1 MEKLRILIVEDEAIL
16 ALNVQRLLN
25 RLGYDAFGIATS
37 GEDAIEIARR
47 ERPDLIMMDIHLRG
61 KLDGIQVAERI
72 RAFLDAPVI
81 YTSAFSDDETLE
93 RAKKTEPSAF
103 LLKPY
108 EIKDLQVAIEMCH
121 YRYNAERK
129 IRDNERRI
137 STILKSIG
145 DSVVTADNSGAVTFM
160 NPNAERLTGWRLEE
174 AAGRPVLAVLELL
187 SENPDGTTSPP
198 PGSADG
204 PDASGESHGVFVLLN
219 RQGESIP
226 VECGVTSLKEDRG
239 GTIGRVFVLR
249 DISAIRREEEEMRRI
264 EAELAQSQK
273 MEAVGKF
280 AGGIAHDFNNY
291 LAVIG
296 GLTELQLKSDEGT
309 GVPVEN
315 LQMALEAVE
324 KANGLT
330 RNLLQFSR
338 KKPIQMVE
346 VDVNR
351 TIENLMVLVKCILS
365 ARIKITT
372 NLHPDGPRIKADPV
386 QLEQILMNLVIN
398 ARDAMPSGG
407 RLTIRTERTL
417 QDAGDSEPRSGRS
430 SGRFIRITVSDS
442 GTGMTANRL
451 RDDGAMP
458 SVTSKPNGT
467 GFGLFIIHDILK
479 RHGGFVQFESA
490 PGKGTAFHVF
500 FPELET
506 AGIMAEGETAAVK
519 WIDHAR
525 ESCKVSIN

>member
-1 MEKLRILIVEDEAIL
+1 MEKLKILIVEDEALL

-25 RLGYDAFGIATS
+25 NLGHDAFGIATS
-37 GEDAIEIARR
+37 GEDAIEMAKKA
-47 ERPDLIMMDIHLRG
+47 RPDLIMMDIHLRG

-81 YTSAFSDDETLE
+81 YTTAFSDEETLE

-108 EIKDLQVAIEMCH
+108 EIKDLQVAIEICH
-121 YRYNAERK
+121 YRYSAERR
-129 IRDNERRI
+129 IRENERRI

-145 DSVVTADNSGAVTFM
+145 DSVLTADVSGAVTFM
-160 NPNAERLTGWRLEE
+160 NPNAECLTGWRLEE
-174 AAGRPVLAVLELL
+174 AAGKPVDGVLRLL
-187 SENPDGTTSPP
+187 SET
-198 PGSADG
+198 
-204 PDASGESHGVFVLLN
+204 SGETVSVPIGIEDKPDSTGDSRGVFLLLN
-219 RQGESIP
+219 RRGASIP
-226 VECGVTSLKEDRG
+226 VECGVTPLKEDQG

-280 AGGIAHDFNNY
+280 VGGITHDFNNY

-296 GLTELQLKSDEGT
+296 GCAELQLKSNEEK
-309 GVPVEN
+309 GVPAEN
-315 LQMALEAVE
+315 LHLALEAVG

-330 RNLLQFSR
+330 QNLLQFSR
-338 KKPIQMVE
+338 KKAIQPVE

-351 TIENLMVLVKCILS
+351 TVENLMVLAKCILS
-365 ARIKITT
+365 TRIKITT
-372 NLHPDGPRIKADPV
+372 ELHPESPRIKADPV
-386 QLEQILMNLVIN
+386 QLDQILMNLVIN

-407 RLTIRTERTL
+407 RLTIRTESTL
-417 QDAGDSEPRSGRS
+417 QDAGDSDPSPGRP
-430 SGRFIRITVSDS
+430 SGRFVCITVSD
-442 GTGMTANRL
+442 TGRGMAANRSL
-451 RDDGAMP
+451 DGAMP
-458 SVTSKPNGT
+458 SVSSKPNGT
-467 GFGLFIIHDILK
+467 GFGLFIIHEIVK
-479 RHGGFVQFESA
+479 RHGGFVQIDSA

-500 FPELET
+500 FPALET
-506 AGIMAEGETAAVK
+506 SEIKTADEHAAVD

-525 ESCKVSIN
+525 EGCKVCIN